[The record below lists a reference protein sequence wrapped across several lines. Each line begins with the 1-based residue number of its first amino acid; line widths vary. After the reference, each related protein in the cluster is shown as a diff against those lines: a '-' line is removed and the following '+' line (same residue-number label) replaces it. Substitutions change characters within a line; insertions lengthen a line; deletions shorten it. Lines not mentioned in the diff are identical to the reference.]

1 MCVCV
6 CVCVC
11 VYTHTV
17 QFCIFFLFSPK
28 VKLTKYVI
36 PVEHGVLEKGIHFIK
51 IIKERFMC
59 LFLLSDL
66 GAESVRVTFLCYYP
80 SMFAT
85 TTKYFSNKKVQKQN
99 HNLTTI
105 ITM

>member
-1 MCVCV
+1 M
-6 CVCVC
+6 CVC

-51 IIKERFMC
+51 IIRNILDNGEHVFN
-59 LFLLSDL
+59 
-66 GAESVRVTFLCYYP
+66 VP
-80 SMFAT
+80 FA
-85 TTKYFSNKKVQKQN
+85 SNC
-99 HNLTTI
+99 
-105 ITM
+105 

>member
-1 MCVCV
+1 M
-6 CVCVC
+6 CVC

-51 IIKERFMC
+51 IIRNILDNGEHVFNVPFASNC
-59 LFLLSDL
+59 LNPLQCL
-66 GAESVRVTFLCYYP
+66 RVVKNP
-80 SMFAT
+80 H
-85 TTKYFSNKKVQKQN
+85 V
-99 HNLTTI
+99 
-105 ITM
+105 